1 MRVQFWSR
9 EQEVLGGHGQSAAGL
24 VVRDG
29 VGRAAQGA
37 DHPHVAVARV
47 VQSQLE
53 TQPEPVAH
61 RQRHFQ
67 PARRGNDH
75 VDPVGKAHVD
85 QFGYPGQQ
93 RITGVELIGVIAAE
107 AIEIVDDQEH
117 LTEPVVGGRAISTPV
132 TEYFPLLPG
141 QQQLLELAEGAAD
154 AFGFQR

>member
-1 MRVQFWSR
+1 M
-9 EQEVLGGHGQSAAGL
+9 
-24 VVRDG
+24 RDG